1 MEEELRK
8 DLEEVKDLLSKAS
21 RQRVCKV
28 LLAEQR
34 KLETE
39 LNKVNQQSLAKETSE
54 LTKSATVVGQLS
66 SGYTVKINN
75 YGWDQSNAFVKIY
88 VTLSG
93 VHKIPAENVQIQFAE
108 KSFELLVKDLNGRSY
123 SLIINNLLK
132 PISAESSSR
141 KIKTDTILVMC
152 RKKSEQHWEYLTQVE
167 KQLKDKNKPSF
178 DKDADP
184 NESLMN
190 LMKKMYDEGDDE
202 MKRTLNKAWSESRE
216 KQERGQMDF

>member
-8 DLEEVKDLLSKAS
+8 DLEEVTELLGKAS
-21 RQRVCKV
+21 RQRVRKV
-28 LLAEQR
+28 LLAEQC

-39 LNKVNQQSLAKETSE
+39 LERSPEVLTKETFE
-54 LTKSATVVGQLS
+54 PKKPAAIVGPIA

-93 VHKIPAENVQIQFAE
+93 VHKVPAENVQVHFGE
-108 KSFELLVKDLNGRSY
+108 RSFELLVKDLNGKSY

-132 PISAESSSR
+132 PISVESSLR
-141 KIKTDTILVMC
+141 KVKTDTILVMC
-152 RKKSEQHWEYLTQVE
+152 RKKSEQQWECLTQVE
-167 KQLKDKNKPSF
+167 KQLKEKNKPSI
-178 DKDADP
+178 DKDVDP
-184 NESLMN
+184 NEGLMK

-202 MKRTLNKAWSESRE
+202 MKRSLNKAWMETRE
-216 KQERGQMDF
+216 KQERGQMEF